1 MSKSSVKPQ
10 KLDFLIAGQAIK
22 VRVYQGRAGMPVA
35 DFSGLQE
42 LDRCQL
48 TPSALSELEAM
59 FAYVGATCSQ

>member
-1 MSKSSVKPQ
+1 MNKPSI
-10 KLDFLIAGQAIK
+10 KLDFFISGQAIK
-22 VRVYQGRAGMPVA
+22 VRIYQGIAGKPVA
-35 DFSGLQE
+35 DFQGLQE